1 MAAYSCSSVECDG
14 RIFDSREG
22 TARCIHCGSE
32 DIRRIDRP
40 WFNSLVIILAGL
52 LVVFQFFC
60 FNVRWSGCK
69 NENACN
75 YHATALFN
83 DSADCTFGTALRDCD
98 GNCLRDTDY
107 DGVCDANEVYGCTV
121 RSACNFNKE
130 ATEADRSCYYADQ
143 GYNCAGDC
151 LKDKDRDGICDS
163 DEVYGCRDRAA
174 YNFNDFA
181 TKDDG
186 SCRYFS
192 SDRKVNDENKAVFGC
207 KDRAAYNFNDFATK
221 DDGSCRYFSSVKED
235 KCENKL
241 YHAVV

>member
-1 MAAYSCSSVECDG
+1 
-14 RIFDSREG
+14 
-22 TARCIHCGSE
+22 
-32 DIRRIDRP
+32 
-40 WFNSLVIILAGL
+40 
-52 LVVFQFFC
+52 
-60 FNVRWSGCK
+60 
-69 NENACN
+69 
-75 YHATALFN
+75 
-83 DSADCTFGTALRDCD
+83 
-98 GNCLRDTDY
+98 
-107 DGVCDANEVYGCTV
+107 
-121 RSACNFNKE
+121 
-130 ATEADRSCYYADQ
+130 
-143 GYNCAGDC
+143 

-241 YHAVV
+241 YHAVVYQVVEVNGECWFAENLRTRKFNDGSSLMLYDKSNTTAQTKATEMGLTYNYHAVSTSRLCPVGWSVPSLEDWSSALKGGRSADVLNGLNLHPFDTFDVYGNEKRRLEYWLPDPIDFRNAESILIDSSESQLKSRIQRRNKREMLGIRCKTD